1 MTKTK
6 PSVTSSL
13 NDLLM
18 RHPLFT
24 DFPRARL
31 EEIADAATEVDVN
44 AGQTIF
50 REGDEADRFFLII
63 EGDVVLEAFSLH
75 YGSVAVQSL
84 AAGDVFGWSVLVP
97 PHRWRLDARAT
108 SNARL
113 IALDGPRL
121 REKCEKDPALG
132 YELLKRFAMLLDQRL
147 YALRRQLLERQART
161 W

>member
-6 PSVTSSL
+6 PSPASSL
-13 NDLLM
+13 NDLLT

-24 DFPRARL
+24 DFPRPHL
-31 EEIADAATEVDVN
+31 EAIADTASEVEVH

-50 REGDEADRFFLII
+50 REGDEADRFYLII
-63 EGDVVLEAFSLH
+63 EGSVVLEAFSLH
-75 YGSVAVQSL
+75 YGAVAVQSL
-84 AAGDVFGWSVLVP
+84 AGGDVFGWSVLVP

-108 SNARL
+108 TDSRL
-113 IALDGPRL
+113 ITLDGPSL
-121 REKCEKDPALG
+121 RAKCETNPELG

-147 YALRRQLLERQART
+147 YAVRRQLLERQART